1 MQAIDG
7 EREQSR
13 MKTERGKTKE
23 PPGMYDTHSQAGT
36 PSYPSPTSA
45 PPLPKQTK
53 CDDRFD
59 QFWTVY
65 PRKIGKGAARK
76 VFARINPNDE
86 LLKRMITAVVKQ
98 SKTTDWTKE
107 GGQYIPHPTTW
118 LNQERWEDEVA
129 AAPSQ
134 DKGGTYGDDKWIL

>member
-1 MQAIDG
+1 MRDT
-7 EREQSR
+7 ERE
-13 MKTERGKTKE
+13 KTKE
-23 PPGMYDTHSQAGT
+23 PPGMYDTHSKAGT
-36 PSYPSPTSA
+36 TSYPTPTSA

-53 CDDRFD
+53 CDERFD
-59 QFWTVY
+59 QFWHMY

-76 VFARINPNDE
+76 AFARINPDDE

-129 AAPSQ
+129 AAPSP
-134 DKGGTYGDDKWIL
+134 DKRVPYGDDKWIL